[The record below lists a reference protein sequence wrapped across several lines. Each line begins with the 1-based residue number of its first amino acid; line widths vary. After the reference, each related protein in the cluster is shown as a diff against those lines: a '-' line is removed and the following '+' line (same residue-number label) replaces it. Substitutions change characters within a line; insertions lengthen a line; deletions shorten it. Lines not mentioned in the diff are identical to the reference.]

1 MNIQIISSSKG
12 KVKSRLAT
20 ATTHAKELT
29 EVAREIS
36 LSDED
41 TNSDGS
47 PAREAE
53 ANAKVEKSK

>member
-1 MNIQIISSSKG
+1 M
-12 KVKSRLAT
+12 AT

-53 ANAKVEKSK
+53 AKAKVEKSK